1 MKKTSY
7 ILSLILLLLLA
18 TRPEAQAQKKKLSPQ
33 AKGTI
38 IGAGAGALG
47 GALINKRNRG
57 AGGVIGG
64 VVGAGAG
71 YAVGKHVD
79 NKQKERAHVAAA
91 NRAAAERATAQRAV
105 AARATTPERV
115 GVGARPGTAAP
126 ALTGGTPS
134 AVLAA
139 GYLPNSTYGERDTP
153 YPTSEYR
160 RKSW

>member
-1 MKKTSY
+1 MKKTGY
-7 ILSLILLLLLA
+7 ILSLVLLLLVA
-18 TRPEAQAQKKKLSPQ
+18 ARPEAQAQKKLSPQ

-79 NKQKERAHVAAA
+79 NKQKERARV
-91 NRAAAERATAQRAV
+91 AAAERATAQRATV
-105 AARATTPERV
+105 ARATPTEHV
-115 GVGARPGTAAP
+115 GAGARPGTAAP
-126 ALTGGTPS
+126 TLTGGTPS

-153 YPTSEYR
+153 YPNSEYR

>member
-1 MKKTSY
+1 M
-7 ILSLILLLLLA
+7 A
-18 TRPEAQAQKKKLSPQ
+18 ARPEAQAQKKLSPQ

-79 NKQKERAHVAAA
+79 NKQKERARVAAA
-91 NRAAAERATAQRAV
+91 NRAAAERATAQRATI
-105 AARATTPERV
+105 ARAATPKRSD
-115 GVGARPGTAAP
+115 AAP
-126 ALTGGTPS
+126 APTLTGGTPS

-153 YPTSEYR
+153 YPNSEYR